1 MKSAPKKTK
10 SSAKKPRINPV
21 QRRISEMVANA
32 IKCLN
37 EGGGSSLCAIK
48 KYIAANYQVDSV
60 QLSPFIKQ
68 YLKTAVAIGELVQT
82 TGKGASGSF
91 TLAAAKSKKAAL
103 PTASVR
109 GRREISSES
118 NLKEPNPPKVQK
130 AKSPQKSAV
139 KSAAMPKESPFK
151 AKPGAQFPQKTEG
164 PNN

>member
-1 MKSAPKKTK
+1 
-10 SSAKKPRINPV
+10 
-21 QRRISEMVANA
+21 
-32 IKCLN
+32 
-37 EGGGSSLCAIK
+37 
-48 KYIAANYQVDSV
+48 
-60 QLSPFIKQ
+60 LSPFIKQ

-91 TLAAAKSKKAAL
+91 TLGAAKSKKAAL

-151 AKPGAQFPQKTEG
+151 AKHG
-164 PNN
+164 PNTCQ